1 MKYFLITA
9 LLLST
14 ITTSAQQMGEQ
25 LLKLVI
31 TEAKLNDGTDLTKQY
46 TSNKAYLLIYKNL
59 NESGL
64 YFANIMPAKGS
75 KSFGKISELEQ
86 KKEDAS
92 EQLSFKWS
100 FQNSYNTE
108 TGDVYVMIG
117 LIYMG
122 EPSTFLCMIDFGNE
136 KVLQL
141 KGFIAK

>member
-1 MKYFLITA
+1 MKYFFSIALILGSIA
-9 LLLST
+9 
-14 ITTSAQQMGEQ
+14 TSAQQMGEQ

-31 TEAKLNDGTDLTKQY
+31 TEAKFNDGTDLTKQY
-46 TSNKAYLLIYKNL
+46 TSNNAYLLIHKNL
-59 NESGL
+59 NEQGL

-86 KKEDAS
+86 KKGDSS

-117 LIYMG
+117 LIYSG
-122 EPSTFLCMIDFGNE
+122 EPSSFLCMINFGNE
-136 KVLQL
+136 KVLQF
-141 KGFIAK
+141 KGYVAK